1 MTALFG
7 EDPKKTTPDEF
18 FGVFDQ
24 FLSSLNHSA
33 GQNRRRQKIKE
44 EEAKRI
50 KIENQVNNFM
60 YVLSSV
66 LVFNCTRKQ
75 FYLFE
80 LGCCPV
86 NAYISTCIS
95 RPHGMLSG

>member
-1 MTALFG
+1 MFG

-24 FLSSLNHSA
+24 FISSLNHSA

-50 KIENQVNNFM
+50 KIENQVRFRMKARFIVDDTNNQHILV
-60 YVLSSV
+60 VL
-66 LVFNCTRKQ
+66 
-75 FYLFE
+75 
-80 LGCCPV
+80 
-86 NAYISTCIS
+86 I
-95 RPHGMLSG
+95 